1 MIDIG
6 EKQKLK
12 VIEKKDIGF
21 YLSKSDDSYDKVLL
35 PNSQVLE
42 EVNVGDSV
50 EVFIYKDSQDR
61 LVATMKEP
69 KLKMGEVNLLKVVEV
84 SRIGAFLDMGLSKD
98 LLLPFSEQNEEVK
111 EGNSYLVGMYLDKS
125 ERLCAT
131 MKVSSFLIVDSPY
144 KENDWVK
151 GTIYSI
157 NDEIGA
163 FVAVDNK
170 YEALIPQKE
179 IDEKLEIGQI
189 IEARVTA
196 IKEDGKIDLSLK
208 KKAYKQMKDDSKML
222 LDIIEQKGGE
232 LLLNDK
238 SEPKDIKREVNM
250 SKNAFK
256 RAVGSLLKS
265 KQIEFTEDGIRK
277 L

>member
-6 EKQKLK
+6 EKQELK
-12 VIEKKDIGF
+12 IIEKKDIGF
-21 YLSKSDDSYDKVLL
+21 YLAKTDDSYDKVLL
-35 PNSQVLE
+35 PNSQVLAE
-42 EVNVGDSV
+42 INVGDKV

-69 KLKMGEVNLLKVVEV
+69 KLKMGEVGLLEVVET
-84 SRIGAFLDMGLSKD
+84 SRIGAFLDIGLSKD

-111 EGNSYLVGMYLDKS
+111 EGNCYLVGMYLDKS

-151 GTIYSI
+151 GTVYSI

-179 IDEKLEIGQI
+179 IDEKLEIGQT

-208 KKAYKQMKDDSKML
+208 KKAYKQMKDDSKIL
-222 LDIIEQKGGE
+222 LDIIEEKGGE

-238 SEPKDIKREVNM
+238 SDPKDIKREVNM

-256 RAVGSLLKS
+256 RAVGSLLKN
-265 KQIEFTEDGIRK
+265 KQVEFTENGIRK